1 MTTFINKYKQSQID
15 FLLKTMSSFANY
27 NQVVR
32 AMPGGNT
39 WAGHNRVALSEADF
53 NTLKEEAGRKKL
65 KIESD
70 PTLNVHIDRRF
81 IYMAFPS
88 KDLAQGQIGMNNLM
102 RTAGGYILDAGV
114 TVSLY
119 VPTSSLAIE
128 SISISIDFFTK
139 KKDAKPVT
147 IDFDP
152 FKQHFTSL
160 YNNHVFFKG
169 QKFICIYDKA
179 NLEICIEDFSR
190 VELKNKVGGG
200 SDSSDSNLCQ
210 YIAGGTTLNWAKKQG
225 SEMPIFLNGNVKST
239 NTSLFKKSFTF
250 QSLGIG
256 GLDAEFSDIFKDI
269 FASRLFPGLY
279 SQLGFSHIKGLLLYG
294 PPGCGKTLIARQIGK
309 ILNAKEPKIVN
320 GPEILDKYVGGSEEK
335 IRALFADAEK
345 EQKERGDASDLHI
358 IILDEMDAIMKS
370 RGTSRGD
377 TGVGDSIVNQFLSK
391 IDGVDSLNNILL
403 IGMTNRKDMIDEA
416 VLRPGRLEKH
426 IEIGLPDEKGRN
438 QILTIKTKNMKDKKR
453 MAQETIDKLPEI
465 GRLTKNFT
473 GAELETLCKR
483 ATNFALTRVIAD
495 PTNVANANLD
505 DSAVLIEYDDFLRA
519 IEITIPQFGNKS
531 QEEISLCFKNGFID
545 NIGDQFE
552 RCWTSLQ
559 RAAAQIHKSSRTSLV
574 TVILEGERGTGKSA
588 MAAKLA
594 SDSDFGF
601 VRMISADSM
610 IGYSE
615 SQVCTTIHKVFLDSY
630 RSGQSIIFLDDIER
644 IIQFTPV
651 GQRFSNVILQTLL
664 IMLKKEPPSCTKLMI
679 VATTAIAHL
688 LDDLQVTSI
697 FSLQLN
703 VPQLQDTSEF
713 KRVLKEYA
721 PAFSEDLQDDIAAA
735 ITNKPIGLKQML
747 LVIEMALSEDEHSVD
762 SFLECLYL
770 VCR

>member
-1 MTTFINKYKQSQID
+1 
-15 FLLKTMSSFANY
+15 MSSFANY
-27 NQVVR
+27 NQAVR

-53 NTLKEEAGRKKL
+53 NTLKEEADRKKL
-65 KIESD
+65 KMTFLESD

-88 KDLAQGQIGMNNLM
+88 KDLAQGQIGMNNLI

-169 QKFICIYDKA
+169 QKFICI
-179 NLEICIEDFSR
+179 FSR

-210 YIAGGTTLNWAKKQG
+210 YIAAGTTLNWAKKQG

-438 QILTIKTKNMKDKKR
+438 QILTIKTKNMKEKR
-453 MAQETIDKLPEI
+453 RMSQETIEMLPEI

-495 PTNVANANLD
+495 PMNVANANLD

-519 IEITIPQFGNKS
+519 IDITIPQFGNKS

-545 NIGDQFE
+545 NIGDQYE

-574 TVILEGERGTGKSA
+574 TVLLEGERGTGKSA

-594 SDSDFGF
+594 SESNFGF

-630 RSGQSIIFLDDIER
+630 RSGHSIIFLDDIER

-664 IMLKKEPPSCTKLMI
+664 IMLKKEPPSSTKLMI
-679 VATTAIAHL
+679 VATTAISNL
-688 LDDLQVTSI
+688 LENLQITTI
-697 FSLQLN
+697 FSVVLN
-703 VPQLQDTSEF
+703 VPQLQDKSEY
-713 KRVLKEYA
+713 KRVLKMYA
-721 PAFSEDLQDDIAAA
+721 SSFSEELQDA
-735 ITNKPIGLKQML
+735 IVTSITKPIGLKQML
-747 LVIEMALSEDEHSVD
+747 MVIEMALSGDEHTVD
-762 SFLECLYL
+762 TFIECMYL